1 MPKVQNHPA
10 SYRDP
15 SGFVFLHEGK
25 YYRQVNRCYKE
36 NYALLNESGVFDQ
49 LVKEKK
55 LISHIEIDENL
66 IESGEWYCTLLLE
79 QFIFLSFPYDCFFGQ
94 CKDVDLFT

>member
-36 NYALLNESGVFDQ
+36 NYALLNESGLYDQ

-55 LISHIEIDENL
+55 NLSLILKSMKISADPVNGIAHCFPSKSPFFPGRM
-66 IESGEWYCTLLLE
+66 SGA
-79 QFIFLSFPYDCFFGQ
+79 SAN
-94 CKDVDLFT
+94 